1 MNKENSPAL
10 LIILTV
16 YLLNE
21 CGFLMM
27 KHEVYVHPP
36 VPART
41 LQSQNP
47 QCSAGL
53 HTSLKQVLSS
63 LVHISPAPT
72 TLFIW

>member
-27 KHEVYVHPP
+27 KHEVYVQL
-36 VPART
+36 AF
-41 LQSQNP
+41 
-47 QCSAGL
+47 
-53 HTSLKQVLSS
+53 
-63 LVHISPAPT
+63 
-72 TLFIW
+72 LFD